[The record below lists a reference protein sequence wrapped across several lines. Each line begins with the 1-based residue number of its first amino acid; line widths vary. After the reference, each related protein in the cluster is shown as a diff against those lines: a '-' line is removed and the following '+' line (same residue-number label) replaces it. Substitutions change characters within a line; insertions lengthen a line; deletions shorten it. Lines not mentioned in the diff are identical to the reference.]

1 MNMANAKQQA
11 KQKIEKI
18 TNREVRELR
27 PLSGGCVGD
36 VYRVH
41 MENGADLVV
50 KLGQMGSGLELEGY
64 CLNHLSTHGDLPVPD
79 VLFASDEILL
89 MTYLESGESIGHGAA
104 AHAGELVAHMH
115 LVSAQ
120 GGFGFEKDTTI
131 GGLHQPNPW
140 NKNWVDFFK
149 DHRLLYMGGVAMEA
163 GNLPGAIFSR
173 LEKFTGDLDRWI
185 ETPEKSSLIHG
196 DMWTGNVLAANGRI
210 SGFVDP
216 AAYYADAEIELA
228 FTQMFGTFNQIFF
241 DSYKNIRPI
250 KPGFFEERLSI
261 YNLYPLLV
269 HVRLFGGGYVN
280 SIDGTLRKFGY

>member
-216 AAYYADAEIELA
+216 ATYYADAEIELA

>member
-1 MNMANAKQQA
+1 MGST

-18 TNREVRELR
+18 TKRAVRALK

-36 VYRVH
+36 VYRVQ
-41 MENGADLVV
+41 MENDPDLVAKV
-50 KLGQMGSGLELEGY
+50 GDAGSGLELEGY
-64 CLNHLSTHGDLPVPD
+64 CLGHLSTHGHLPVPD
-79 VLFASDEILL
+79 VLFADDSLLL
-89 MTYLESGESIGHGAA
+89 MTYLDSGEGIGPGAQS
-104 AHAGELVAHMH
+104 HAGELVAEMH
-115 LVSAQ
+115 RISAD

-140 NKNWVDFFK
+140 NKDWVDFFK
-149 DHRLLYMGGVAMEA
+149 HQRLLYMGNVAMES
-163 GNLPGAIFSR
+163 GNLPVAIFSR

-216 AAYYADAEIELA
+216 ATYYADAEIELA
-228 FTQMFGTFNQIFF
+228 FTQMFGTFNQRFF
-241 DSYKNIRPI
+241 DAYENIRPI
-250 KPGFFEERLSI
+250 KPGFFEERLGI

-280 SIDGTLRKFGY
+280 SVDGTLRKFGY

>member
-1 MNMANAKQQA
+1 MANAKQQA

>member
-1 MNMANAKQQA
+1 MNSANA

-18 TNREVRELR
+18 TQRGVRELK

-41 MENGADLVV
+41 MEDGADLVV
-50 KLGQMGSGLELEGY
+50 KLGQMASGLALEGY
-64 CLNHLSTHGDLPVPD
+64 CLGYLSTHGKLPVPD
-79 VLFASDEILL
+79 VLFASDEMLL
-89 MTYLESGESIGHGAA
+89 MTYLDGGESIGPSAA
-104 AHAGELVAHMH
+104 THAGELVARMH
-115 LVSAQ
+115 LVSAE
-120 GGFGFEKDTTI
+120 GGFGFEKDTAI
-131 GGLHQPNPW
+131 GRLHQPNPW
-140 NKNWVDFFK
+140 NKNWVDFFR

-163 GNLPGAIFSR
+163 GNLPSTIFKR
-173 LEKFTGDLDRWI
+173 LEKFSSNLENWI

-216 AAYYADAEIELA
+216 ATYYADAEIELA
-228 FTQMFGTFNQIFF
+228 FTQMFGTFNQVFF
-241 DSYKNIRPI
+241 DAYKNIRPI
-250 KPGFFEERLSI
+250 KSGFFEERLSI

-280 SIDGTLRKFGY
+280 SVDGILRKFGY

>member
-1 MNMANAKQQA
+1 MNTSGAKGQ
-11 KQKIEKI
+11 IEKI
-18 TNREVRELR
+18 TKRGVRELK

-64 CLNHLSTHGDLPVPD
+64 CLDHLSAHGNLPVPD
-79 VLFASDEILL
+79 VLFASDEMLL
-89 MTYLESGESIGHGAA
+89 MTYLDSGESIGPGAA
-104 AHAGELVAHMH
+104 THAGELVAHMH
-115 LVSAQ
+115 LISAE

-149 DHRLLYMGGVAMEA
+149 QHRLLYMGGVAMEA
-163 GNLPGAIFSR
+163 GNLPSAIFNR
-173 LEKFTGDLDRWI
+173 LEKFSGNLEKWI
-185 ETPEKSSLIHG
+185 ESPEKSSLIHG
-196 DMWTGNVLAANGRI
+196 DMWTGNVLVANGRI

-216 AAYYADAEIELA
+216 ATYYADAEIELA
-228 FTQMFGTFNQIFF
+228 FTQMFGTFNQNFF
-241 DSYKNIRPI
+241 DAYQNIRPI

-280 SIDGTLRKFGY
+280 SVDGTLRKFGY